1 MLSIGKSG
9 LSQLRFTSFY
19 LVDESLTPA
28 IARALYLCGYDIVFA
43 RDLDEFK
50 GKDLVSDE
58 EIVEWLGGHGR
69 QKSVWITADKDA
81 AKAHA
86 KFIISKQNSVIWVFR
101 PKTGL
106 SSLHELI
113 LISLIIEHVN
123 DLITN
128 AGSPL
133 YLRASFLKG
142 KKAKLERL
150 VSPLTQRHL
159 QWKRIPLPK

>member
-1 MLSIGKSG
+1 MLSTGKND
-9 LSQLRFTSFY
+9 LSQLRFIPFY
-19 LVDESLTPA
+19 LVDENLTPV
-28 IARALYLCGYDIVFA
+28 IARALYLCGYDIVFE

-50 GKDLVSDE
+50 DQQLVSDE
-58 EIVEWLGGHGR
+58 DIIQWLGEHGK

-81 AKAHA
+81 SKAHA
-86 KFIISKQNSVIWVFR
+86 RFILSKQNSVIWVFR

-128 AGSPL
+128 ASTSL

-142 KKAKLERL
+142 KKAKLEKL
-150 VSPLTQRHL
+150 ISPLTQRHL

>member
-1 MLSIGKSG
+1 MLSTGKND
-9 LSQLRFTSFY
+9 LSQLRFAPFY

-28 IARALYLCGYDIVFA
+28 IARALYLCGYDIVFE

-50 GKDLVSDE
+50 DKNLLGDE
-58 EIVEWLGGHGR
+58 EIVQWLGEHGR

-81 AKAHA
+81 SKAHA
-86 KFIISKQNSVIWVFR
+86 KFILSKQNSVIWVFR

-106 SSLHELI
+106 SNLHELI

-123 DLITN
+123 DLIAN
-128 AGSPL
+128 ADTAL

-142 KKAKLERL
+142 KKAKLEKL
-150 VSPLTQRHL
+150 VSPLTQRYL